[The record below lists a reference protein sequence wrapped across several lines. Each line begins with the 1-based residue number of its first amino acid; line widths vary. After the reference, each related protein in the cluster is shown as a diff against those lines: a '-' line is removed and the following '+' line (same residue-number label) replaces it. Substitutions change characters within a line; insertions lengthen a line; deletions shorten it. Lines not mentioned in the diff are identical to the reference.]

1 MSVKAIAL
9 GEICEKLRWEHSG
22 CFLSGE
28 EEQEGSTKVITRD
41 TQERG
46 GREHNRILIRGLEE
60 EGNPVG

>member
-1 MSVKAIAL
+1 MRSVKR
-9 GEICEKLRWEHSG
+9 LRWEHSG

-28 EEQEGSTKVITRD
+28 EEQEEPTKVITRD

-46 GREHNRILIRGLEE
+46 GREHNHILIRGGEQ